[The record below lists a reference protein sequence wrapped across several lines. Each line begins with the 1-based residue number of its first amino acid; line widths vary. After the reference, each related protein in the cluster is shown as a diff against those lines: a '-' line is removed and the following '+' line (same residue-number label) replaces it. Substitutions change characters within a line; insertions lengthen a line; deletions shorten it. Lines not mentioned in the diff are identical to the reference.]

1 MGTWVMALFGD
12 SLALVVFFSI
22 FLGGLTFSVF
32 SLLFGGDADH
42 DLDVADHDAHFDADH
57 GAEAT
62 GDDVHDVHAP
72 GVLSVRGISLMMVG
86 FGGVAFIIQYYTQY
100 YTEKI
105 LFASVGGVLS
115 GWLFAFALM
124 LLLKLFYSQQS
135 SSQVSATE
143 IVGAYGI
150 VSVSIPDGGDLGEVQ
165 LNVAGNQMN
174 KPATSSMGDGISR
187 NTRVR
192 VRNYVGGRVVVSEVA
207 EEG

>member
-57 GAEAT
+57 SAEAT

-86 FGGVAFIIQYYTQY
+86 FGGVAFIIQYYT
-100 YTEKI
+100 EKI
-105 LFASVGGVLS
+105 LFAAVGGVLS

-174 KPATSSMGDGISR
+174 KPATSSTGDGISR

-192 VRNYVGGRVVVSEVA
+192 VRNYVEGRVVVSEVA

>member
-57 GAEAT
+57 SAEAT
-62 GDDVHDVHAP
+62 GDDAHDVHAP

-86 FGGVAFIIQYYTQY
+86 FGGVAFIIQY

-174 KPATSSMGDGISR
+174 KPATSSTGDGISR

>member
-1 MGTWVMALFGD
+1 
-12 SLALVVFFSI
+12 
-22 FLGGLTFSVF
+22 
-32 SLLFGGDADH
+32 
-42 DLDVADHDAHFDADH
+42 
-57 GAEAT
+57 
-62 GDDVHDVHAP
+62 
-72 GVLSVRGISLMMVG
+72 
-86 FGGVAFIIQYYTQY
+86 
-100 YTEKI
+100 
-105 LFASVGGVLS
+105 
-115 GWLFAFALM
+115 M

-174 KPATSSMGDGISR
+174 KPATSSTGDGISR

>member
-57 GAEAT
+57 SAEAT

-86 FGGVAFIIQYYTQY
+86 FGGVAFIIQYYT
-100 YTEKI
+100 EKI
-105 LFASVGGVLS
+105 LFAAVGGVLS

-150 VSVSIPDGGDLGEVQ
+150 VSVSISDGGDLGEVQ

-174 KPATSSMGDGISR
+174 KPATSSTGDGISR

-192 VRNYVGGRVVVSEVA
+192 VRNYVEGRVVVSEVA

>member
-57 GAEAT
+57 SAEAT

-86 FGGVAFIIQYYTQY
+86 FGGVAFIIQY

-174 KPATSSMGDGISR
+174 KPATSSTGDGISR